1 MCATGVAV
9 KSEKN
14 SLWSM
19 LLMISALA
27 VIGVVYFRG
36 LQQPLN
42 ALHDIQL
49 PSNPTPPLAK
59 PDGNVA
65 RPAAAPVSN
74 PIEQTEAG
82 RVQATVVAT
91 TDTNQPLDAVAPQPQ
106 QPFELGLAVAVGT
119 ELFSQLFVSDDLINR
134 IVVTVDNLS
143 QAKLPP
149 KFWPLRPVGGQPLV
163 TGEGEALRL
172 AADNGARYA
181 AYITLLQQLDLKLIA
196 ALYGHDYERFQQ
208 AYLALGNPN
217 AYFNDR
223 LVDVIDHLLVTPAI
237 DAPLALVQPTVM
249 YKFADEGLEARSLGQ
264 KLLLRVG
271 QANAGIIKTRLRE
284 LRRLVAR
291 ATP

>member
-1 MCATGVAV
+1 MCATGVAM

-14 SLWSM
+14 SVWSM
-19 LLMISALA
+19 LLMVSALA
-27 VIGVVYFRG
+27 AIGVVYFRG
-36 LQQPLN
+36 LQQPIN
-42 ALHDIQL
+42 GLHDIQL
-49 PSNPTPPLAK
+49 PSNPTAPLAK
-59 PDGNVA
+59 PDANVSRLA
-65 RPAAAPVSN
+65 EAPVSN

-91 TDTNQPLDAVAPQPQ
+91 TDTHQPPDAVAPQPQ
-106 QPFELGLAVAVGT
+106 QPFELGLAAAVGT

-143 QAKLPP
+143 HEKLPP

-181 AYITLLQQLDLKLIA
+181 TYIALLQQLDLKLIA
-196 ALYGHDYERFQQ
+196 ALYGRDYERFQQ

-217 AYFNDR
+217 GYFNDR

-237 DAPLALVQPTVM
+237 DAPLALVQPTIT
-249 YKFADEGLEARSLGQ
+249 YRFAEEGLEARSLGQ

-271 QANAGIIKTRLRE
+271 PTNAGIIKTRLRE

>member
-1 MCATGVAV
+1 MKTAKT
-9 KSEKN
+9 SI
-14 SLWSM
+14 WSM
-19 LLMISALA
+19 LLMVSALA

-42 ALHDIQL
+42 GLHDIQL
-49 PSNPTPPLAK
+49 PISPSPPVAK
-59 PDGNVA
+59 PDGSTT
-65 RPAAAPVSN
+65 RPVEAPVSN
-74 PIEQTEAG
+74 PIEQTAAG
-82 RVQATVVAT
+82 RLLATVPAT
-91 TDTNQPLDAVAPQPQ
+91 SDPSQLLDVTASPPQ
-106 QPFELGLAVAVGT
+106 QSFELGLAAAVGT

-143 QAKLPP
+143 QQKLPP
-149 KFWPLRPVGGQPLV
+149 KFWPLRPVGGQPLA

-271 QANAGIIKTRLRE
+271 PANAGIIKTRLRE
-284 LRRLVAR
+284 LRRLVTR